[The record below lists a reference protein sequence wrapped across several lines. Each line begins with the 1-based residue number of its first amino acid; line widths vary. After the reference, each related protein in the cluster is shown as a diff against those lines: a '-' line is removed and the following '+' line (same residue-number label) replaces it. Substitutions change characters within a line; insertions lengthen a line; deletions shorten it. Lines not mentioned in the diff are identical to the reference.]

1 MTYNTTW
8 FTASFTH
15 HFLIQMTKRTTI
27 SIAIHCFFF
36 IVLLGKL
43 NAQQTITEIK
53 SKQAEKTI
61 LDLSDRGFLGLSSA
75 MAWKSLSESNFS
87 RLYEKTTLDKLKL
100 IHILNGLQRGEEYAV
115 NLANE
120 TYFKAD
126 ESAKQL
132 LSFSLSQYYF
142 NKADYT
148 KVIEHFNNTDPTYF
162 SNEINEQI
170 QLQRGVAYFSLKQF
184 TEAKPFFQSI
194 IQLGSSQ
201 YLKTAHYYLGFI
213 AFSKNAYSEAYDH
226 FKLLMTEA
234 YYNTVV
240 PFYISYILYLQG
252 DTNRAIEITEQYLVS
267 QNAFH
272 LIEAK
277 QLLATIYFNKG
288 DFAKSNHLYE
298 NLLASKQVLIP
309 IQSFELGAGYLGVG
323 EFKKSI
329 VFLKSL
335 ASGNDSL
342 SAQSLFFLANA
353 FLNVGDKKQARN
365 SFSLS
370 LSTPLLSENREIASF
385 NYAKLSLELGFKDE
399 GIKKM
404 NEFVKSYPRSNQI
417 EKANEI
423 LLDFFSRTNDYTQ
436 AVKLLENY
444 PSIEQKLK
452 SLAQRI
458 YFGRALEFINQN
470 NYDQALKYIDAV
482 LGYKFGQ
489 YYYPALYWQG
499 EIYQRQMLFQQ
510 SIKSFTAYL
519 KVQSTPLGI
528 ANGVNANYGLA
539 TAYYE
544 LGSFSNALEY
554 FDKLRLNKSISDVK
568 LKQDCLLKAADC
580 SLMLNDFTKATLLYA
595 QSVKEF
601 NSDYAAFQIAIIKGI
616 NDPFEKVSL
625 LNSIEQSN
633 PKTTLL
639 PKITLEIADT
649 YIAEENYELALPY
662 LNKLMLLVKDKDEY
676 YGQALLKL
684 GVVYFNLDRP
694 DDALIQY
701 KKILTNFPSSDKA
714 KDAMESAKTIYIESG
729 RVKEFSEFLSLSG
742 MQLASFQKDSL
753 TYQFVQKKF
762 LDTDVVSAFTAIETY
777 LNDFPKGLFVSDVL
791 NFKIQLLRKEKKWNE
806 LIKTIDEL
814 LLEKGSKYIE
824 QSLRLAASVSFVELK
839 NYSLSKKYFEDLLNT
854 TISSE
859 IQLESLRGLVRSDY
873 YLRNWEVG
881 SVHAEKLLKFDATP
895 DDQAYSNLIIGY
907 QEQNNQLFD
916 LSTEYFNKVLNSSS
930 TILKPE
936 AAFQYSFNSFKSGPY
951 SVAEKITISLIEK
964 YGSDD
969 YWNTKCYI
977 LLGDIF
983 IAEKDYFNARATLKS
998 VSENSTSP
1006 ELRVEAIEKLKKLSE
1021 LERINNS
1028 SSLQ

>member
-1 MTYNTTW
+1 L
-8 FTASFTH
+8 
-15 HFLIQMTKRTTI
+15 FLF
-27 SIAIHCFFF
+27 HDP
-36 IVLLGKL
+36 LGKL
-43 NAQQTITEIK
+43 NAQQTILQLK
-53 SKQAEKTI
+53 SIQAEKTI
-61 LDLSDRGFLGLSSA
+61 LDLYDRGFLGLSNA

-87 RLYEKTTLDKLKL
+87 RLYEKSTLDKFKL

-120 TYFKAD
+120 TYSKAD

-148 KVIEHFNNTDPTYF
+148 NVIEQFNNTDPTYF

-194 IQLGSSQ
+194 IQLGNSQ
-201 YLKTAHYYLGFI
+201 YLKIAHYYLGFI
-213 AFSKNAYSEAYDH
+213 AFSKNAYSDAYDH
-226 FKLLMTEA
+226 FKLLMTDS

-240 PFYISYILYLQG
+240 PFYISYILYLEG
-252 DTNRAIEITEQYLVS
+252 DTNRAIEIAEQYLVS

-288 DFAKSNHLYE
+288 DFSKSNHLYE
-298 NLLASKQVLIP
+298 SLLASKQVLIP
-309 IQSFELGAGYLGVG
+309 IQSLELGVGYLGVG
-323 EFKKSI
+323 DYKKSI
-329 VFLKSL
+329 VFLKPL

-353 FLNVGDKKQARN
+353 FLNLGDKKQARN

-370 LSTPLLSENREIASF
+370 LSMPLLSENREMASF

-404 NEFVKSYPRSNQI
+404 NEFVKSYPKSSQFD
-417 EKANEI
+417 KANEI
-423 LLDFFSRTNDYTQ
+423 LLDFFSRTNDYIQ
-436 AVKLLENY
+436 AVKLLETY
-444 PSIEQKLK
+444 PGIEQKVK
-452 SLAQRI
+452 PLAQRI
-458 YFGRALEFINQN
+458 YFGRALEFINQSN
-470 NYDQALKYIDAV
+470 FDMALKYIDAV
-482 LGYKFGQ
+482 LGHKSGQ

-499 EIYQRQMLFQQ
+499 EVYQRQKLFQQ
-510 SIKSFTAYL
+510 SVNSFTAYL
-519 KVQSTPLGI
+519 KGQSKPFGI
-528 ANGVNANYGLA
+528 ANSTNANYGLA
-539 TAYYE
+539 IAYYE
-544 LGSFSNALEY
+544 LGSYSNALEY

-568 LKQDCLLKAADC
+568 LKEDCLLKAADC
-580 SLMLNDFTKATLLYA
+580 ALMLNDFSKATLLY
-595 QSVKEF
+595 SYTVKEF
-601 NSDYAAFQIAIIKGI
+601 NNDYAAFQIAIIKGL

-625 LNSIEQSN
+625 LNSIEKTN

-649 YIAEENYELALPY
+649 YIAEEKYELALPY

-676 YGQALLKL
+676 YSQALLKL

-701 KKILTNFPSSDKA
+701 KKILTNFPSSEIA

-729 RVKEFSEFLSLSG
+729 RVKEFSEFLSMG
-742 MQLASFQKDSL
+742 GIELASFQKDSL

-762 LDTDVVSAFTAIETY
+762 LDTDNISAFAAIESY
-777 LNDFPKGLFVSDVL
+777 LKDFPKGLFVSDVL
-791 NFKIQLLRKEKKWNE
+791 NFKVQLLRKDKKWNE

-814 LLEKGSKYIE
+814 LLEKGSRYIE

-839 NYSLSKKYFEDLLNT
+839 NYSLAKKYFEDLLNA

-859 IQLESLRGLVRSDY
+859 IQLESLKGLVRSDY
-873 YLRNWEVG
+873 HLRNWEGG
-881 SVHAEKLLKFDATP
+881 SVHAEKLLKFDVTP
-895 DDQAYSNLIIGY
+895 DDQAYSNMIIGY
-907 QEQNNQLFD
+907 QEQNNQLFE
-916 LSTEYFNKVLNSSS
+916 LSSEYFNKVLNSSS

-936 AAFQYSFNSFKSGPY
+936 AAFQYSFNSFKSGDY
-951 SVAEKITISLIEK
+951 SVAEKVTISLIEK

-998 VSENSTSP
+998 VSENTTSP
-1006 ELRVEAIEKLKKLSE
+1006 DLRVEAIEKLKKLSE
-1021 LERINNS
+1021 LEQKNNS
-1028 SSLQ
+1028 SSFQ